1 MTDSSSIDQVFIRK
15 LTDIVL
21 ANLGNANFGVKEL
34 AHESGISLYR
44 LNRRLR
50 SINRKTTRQFIQE
63 LRLQKALEMLQNE
76 ECNVSE
82 IAYRAG
88 FSSPSYFNSCFHE
101 FFGYPPGKVKKR
113 RPEPREENIFVPV
126 NVEQKKKTSSLR
138 TFLFISGGILAL
150 TVLIY
155 LVYIV
160 FSGNKS
166 GYEGNSVINPE
177 KSIAVLPFRNLSEDI
192 TDQYV
197 YDGIME
203 EIFNSL
209 TKIHQLRV
217 ISHTSAEHYRNTT
230 KNISEIGRELD
241 VNYVVEGSGQ
251 KFGRTFRLRVQLIEV
266 STDSHIWAKSY
277 QQRMKDTKRFFRTQ
291 SRIAKN
297 IVSELRATITP
308 DEKELIEKVPTANM
322 AVLNLYLKA
331 NSYQKDIENI
341 RNDSS
346 YQTAVDLYNA
356 AIELDSTFAKAYTGL
371 AFAYW
376 NRYYYETYFEKD
388 YLGSCLA
395 LAEKAIKYDDHL
407 DEAFFV
413 KGEYYRVKGQPESA
427 LDNYDKALEINPNYY
442 QVYLEKGHLFA
453 SLSGDYVKAL
463 ESYHKGLI
471 LIQGEGRRGL
481 LSDLA
486 YDYLCVG
493 FIEKAKY
500 FYHEAFAL
508 DSNKTAYLSNL
519 AWIEFC
525 QGNFDQ
531 ALTYKKQQKE
541 IDSTSTSLLY
551 YNVIP
556 GHNKER
562 YLDAEKHVNE
572 REKSGALPLQ
582 SSHRIGYAFWQ
593 AGKKKEAEYYFNQQI
608 RYSEESIKLN
618 RITAQ
623 RKVAQYDLA
632 GTYAFLGDKANA
644 YRYLEEANKKNTY
657 PLWWITLLKNDPMF
671 NSIRN
676 EERFQK
682 IERNMES
689 KYNAEHERV
698 RKWLEG
704 QGSL

>member
-1 MTDSSSIDQVFIRK
+1 MTDSSPIDQVFIRK

-21 ANLGNANFGVKEL
+21 ANLGNADFGVREL
-34 AHESGISLYR
+34 AYESGISLYR
-44 LNRRLR
+44 LNRRLT

-88 FSSPSYFNSCFHE
+88 FSSPSYFNSCFHD

-113 RPEPREENIFVPV
+113 KPEIREESIIVPV
-126 NVEQKKKTSSLR
+126 IAEQDFKRPAWRK
-138 TFLFISGGILAL
+138 FVYFSGAILIIAG
-150 TVLIY
+150 LIY
-155 LVYIV
+155 LAYTY
-160 FSGNKS
+160 FSGNVS
-166 GYEGNSVINPE
+166 ADGGNTVLNPE

-203 EIFNSL
+203 EIFNNL

-217 ISHTSAEHYRNTT
+217 ISHTSVEQYRNTT
-230 KNISEIGRELD
+230 KSIAEIGKGLD

-251 KFGRTFRLRVQLIEV
+251 KFGSTFRLRVQLIEV
-266 STDSHIWAKSY
+266 STDKHIWAKSY

-291 SRIAKN
+291 SRIAQN
-297 IVSELRATITP
+297 IASGLRATITP
-308 DEKELIEKVPTANM
+308 DEKKLIKNIPTADI

-346 YQTAVDLYNA
+346 YQTAAGLYNG
-356 AIELDSTFAKAYTGL
+356 AIAMDSTFAKAYTGL

-388 YLGSCLA
+388 YLDSCLA
-395 LAEKAIKYDDHL
+395 LAETAIKYDKQL
-407 DEAFFV
+407 DEAYFI
-413 KGEYYRVKGQPESA
+413 KGEYFRVKGQPEEA
-427 LDNYDKALEINPNYY
+427 LDNYNKALEINPNYY

-453 SLSGDYVKAL
+453 TLPGDYVKAL
-463 ESYHKGLI
+463 DSYHKGLM
-471 LIQGEGRRGL
+471 LIQGEGRRRL

-486 YDYLCVG
+486 YDYLCAG

-500 FYHEAFAL
+500 YYHEAFVL
-508 DSNKTAYLSNL
+508 GGNKSAYLGNL
-519 AWIEFC
+519 SWIEFC
-525 QGNFDQ
+525 QGNFEQ

-541 IDSTSTSLLY
+541 IDSGTTSLLLY
-551 YNVIP
+551 SVIP
-556 GHNKER
+556 DHNEER
-562 YLDAEKHVNE
+562 YLDAANYVEESK
-572 REKSGALPLQ
+572 KTGALTLQ
-582 SSHRIGYAFWQ
+582 GSHRIGYAFWQ
-593 AGKKKEAEYYFNQQI
+593 AGKRKKAEYYFNQQI
-608 RYSEESIKLN
+608 SYSEESIKLN

-632 GTYAFLGDKANA
+632 GTYAFLGDKVKA
-644 YRYLEEANKKNTY
+644 YRYLDESDKKNTY
-657 PLWWITLLKNDPMF
+657 PLWWITLIKNDPMF
-671 NSIRN
+671 NNIRN

-682 IERNMES
+682 IQRNMES
-689 KYNAEHERV
+689 KYIAEHERV
-698 RKWLEG
+698 RKWLEE
-704 QGSL
+704 QGM

>member
-1 MTDSSSIDQVFIRK
+1 MTDASSIDQVFIRK

-21 ANLGNANFGVKEL
+21 ANLGNANFGVKGL
-34 AHESGISLYR
+34 VHESGISLYR
-44 LNRRLR
+44 LNRRLH
-50 SINRKTTRQFIQE
+50 SINSKTTRQFIQE
-63 LRLQKALEMLQNE
+63 IRLQKALEMLQNE

-82 IAYRAG
+82 IAYKAG

-126 NVEQKKKTSSLR
+126 NVEQKTKTSSLQ

-150 TVLIY
+150 TGLIY
-155 LVYIV
+155 LVYS
-160 FSGNKS
+160 FLAGNNS

-217 ISHTSAEHYRNTT
+217 ISHTSAEKYRNTT

-251 KFGRTFRLRVQLIEV
+251 KFGSTFRLRVQLIEV

-277 QQRMKDTKRFFRTQ
+277 QQRMKDTRRFFRTQ

-297 IVSELRATITP
+297 IASELRATITP
-308 DEKELIEKVPTANM
+308 DEKEMIEKVPTANM

-356 AIELDSTFAKAYTGL
+356 AIGLDSTFAKAYTGL

-376 NRYYYETYFEKD
+376 NRYYYETYFEED

-407 DEAFFV
+407 DEAYFI
-413 KGEYYRVKGQPESA
+413 KGEYFRITGQPEEA
-427 LDNYDKALEINPNYY
+427 LENYDKALEFNPNYY
-442 QVYLEKGHLFA
+442 LAYLEKGHLFA

-471 LIQGEGRRGL
+471 LVQGEGRKRL

-500 FYHEAFAL
+500 YYHEAFVL
-508 DSNKTAYLSNL
+508 SGNKSAYLNNL
-519 AWIEFC
+519 SWIEFC
-525 QGNFDQ
+525 QGNFEQ
-531 ALTYKKQQKE
+531 ALTFKEQQLE
-541 IDSTSTSLLY
+541 IDSTTTSLLNY
-551 YNVIP
+551 SVIP
-556 GHNKER
+556 GHNRER
-562 YLDAEKHVNE
+562 YASAESYV
-572 REKSGALPLQ
+572 EKSKKSGVLTLQ
-582 SSHRIGYAFWQ
+582 SSHRIGFAFWQ
-593 AGKKKEAEYYFNQQI
+593 AGKKNDADYYFNQQI

-632 GTYAFLGDKANA
+632 GTYAFLGNKAKA
-644 YRYLEEANKKNTY
+644 YRYLEDANKKNVY
-657 PLWWITLLKNDPMF
+657 PLWWITLIKNDPMF
-671 NSIRN
+671 SNIRN

-682 IERNMES
+682 IEQNMES

-698 RKWLEG
+698 RIWLTG

>member
-1 MTDSSSIDQVFIRK
+1 MTDSSPIDQVFIRK

-21 ANLGNANFGVKEL
+21 ANLGNADFGVKEL

-63 LRLQKALEMLQNE
+63 LRLQKAMEMLQNE

-113 RPEPREENIFVPV
+113 KPEIREENIIVPV
-126 NVEQKKKTSSLR
+126 IAEQESKRPAWRK
-138 TFLFISGGILAL
+138 FVYFSGAILIIAG
-150 TVLIY
+150 LIY
-155 LVYIV
+155 LAYAH
-160 FSGNKS
+160 FSGNVS
-166 GYEGNSVINPE
+166 PYGGNTLLNPE

-203 EIFNSL
+203 EIFNNL

-217 ISHTSAEHYRNTT
+217 ISHTSVEQYRNTT
-230 KNISEIGRELD
+230 KNITEIGKELD

-251 KFGRTFRLRVQLIEV
+251 RFGSTFRLRVQLIEV
-266 STDSHIWAKSY
+266 TSDKHIWAKQY

-291 SRIAKN
+291 SRIARN
-297 IVSELRATITP
+297 IASGLRATITP
-308 DEKELIEKVPTANM
+308 DEKKLIEKVPTANIE
-322 AVLNLYLKA
+322 VLNLYLKA
-331 NSYQKDIENI
+331 NSYQKDIGSI

-356 AIELDSTFAKAYTGL
+356 AVAMDSTFAKAYTGL

-376 NRYYYETYFEKD
+376 KRYDYETYFEKNYFD
-388 YLGSCLA
+388 SCLA
-395 LAEKAIKYDDHL
+395 LAEKAIKFDNQL
-407 DEAFFV
+407 DEAYFI
-413 KGEYYRVKGQPESA
+413 KGEYFRETGKPEEA

-453 SLSGDYVKAL
+453 GLMGDYVKAL
-463 ESYHKGLI
+463 ESYHKGLL

-486 YDYLCVG
+486 YDYLCAG

-500 FYHEAFAL
+500 YYHEAFL
-508 DSNKTAYLSNL
+508 LSNNKAVYLNNL

-525 QGNFDQ
+525 QGNFEQ

-541 IDSTSTSLLY
+541 IDSRTTSLLY
-551 YNVIP
+551 YTVLP
-556 GHNKER
+556 GHAEER
-562 YLDAEKHVNE
+562 YIEAEKYVE
-572 REKSGALPLQ
+572 EIKKSGSLPLQ

-593 AGKKKEAEYYFNQQI
+593 AGKKEEAEYYFNQQI

-618 RITAQ
+618 RIIAQ

-632 GTYAFLGDKANA
+632 GTYAFLGDKAKA
-644 YRYLEEANKKNTY
+644 YRYLEETNKKNTY
-657 PLWWITLLKNDPMF
+657 PLWWITLFKNDPMF
-671 NSIRN
+671 NNIRN

-682 IERNMES
+682 IQRNMES
-689 KYNAEHERV
+689 KYIAEHERV
-698 RKWLEG
+698 RKWLEK
-704 QGSL
+704 QGML

>member
-1 MTDSSSIDQVFIRK
+1 MTDTSSIDQVFIRK

-21 ANLGNANFGVKEL
+21 ANLGNADFGVKEL

-50 SINRKTTRQFIQE
+50 SINRNTTRQFIQE

-113 RPEPREENIFVPV
+113 RPEIREENIFVPV
-126 NVEQKKKTSSLR
+126 IAEQESKRPIWR
-138 TFLFISGGILAL
+138 TFIYISGGILIF
-150 TVLIY
+150 TS
-155 LVYIV
+155 LVYLAYAH
-160 FSGNKS
+160 FSGNIS
-166 GYEGNSVINPE
+166 ADGGNDVKNPE

-217 ISHTSAEHYRNTT
+217 ISHTSVEQYRNTT
-230 KNISEIGRELD
+230 KNIPEIGKELD
-241 VNYVVEGSGQ
+241 VNYVIEGSGQ
-251 KFGRTFRLRVQLIEV
+251 KFGSTFRLRVQLIEV
-266 STDSHIWAKSY
+266 SSDKHIWAKSY
-277 QQRMKDTKRFFRTQ
+277 QQRMKDTRRFFRTQ
-291 SRIAKN
+291 SRIAQN
-297 IVSELRATITP
+297 IASELRATITP
-308 DEKELIEKVPTANM
+308 DEKKLIEKVPTANI

-331 NSYQKDIENI
+331 NSYQKDIESI

-356 AIELDSTFAKAYTGL
+356 AIAMDSTFAKAYTGL
-371 AFAYW
+371 GFAYW
-376 NRYYYETYFEKD
+376 NRYYYETYFEKN
-388 YLGSCLA
+388 YLDSCLF
-395 LAEKAIKYDDHL
+395 LAEKAIKYDDQL
-407 DEAFFV
+407 DEAYFL
-413 KGEYYRVKGQPESA
+413 KGEYYRVTGQPEEA
-427 LDNYDKALEINPNYY
+427 LDNYNKALEINPNYY
-442 QVYLEKGHLFA
+442 QVYLEKGHLYA

-471 LIQGEGRRGL
+471 LVQGEGRWRL

-500 FYHEAFAL
+500 YYHEAFVL
-508 DSNKTAYLSNL
+508 GGNKSAYLSNL
-519 AWIEFC
+519 SWIEFC
-525 QGNFDQ
+525 QGNFEQ
-531 ALTYKKQQKE
+531 ALTYKKQQTE
-541 IDSTSTSLLY
+541 IDSTTTSLLNY
-551 YNVIP
+551 SVIP
-556 GHNKER
+556 GHDRER
-562 YLDAEKHVNE
+562 YVNAESYVEGRK
-572 REKSGALPLQ
+572 KSGILTLQ

-593 AGKKKEAEYYFNQQI
+593 SGKRKEAEYYFYQQI

-632 GTYAFLGDKANA
+632 GTYAFLGDKAKA
-644 YRYLEEANKKNTY
+644 YRYLEETNKKNTY

-682 IERNMES
+682 IQRNMES
-689 KYNAEHERV
+689 KYIAEHERV
-698 RKWLEG
+698 RKWIEE
-704 QGSL
+704 QGML